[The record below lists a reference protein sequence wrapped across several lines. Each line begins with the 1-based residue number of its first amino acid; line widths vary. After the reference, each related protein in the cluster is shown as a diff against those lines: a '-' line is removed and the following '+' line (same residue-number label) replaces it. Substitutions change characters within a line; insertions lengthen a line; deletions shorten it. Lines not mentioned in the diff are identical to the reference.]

1 MLAVAGRRVEPLRK
15 PCAVPGDPAVG
26 PTCENHRPG
35 KAKRESEYGG
45 AGESPEGFA
54 NSFGA
59 GENVVLLVDQ
69 MQLVAAAISGNPCK
83 SLFEIRLLEGNQFE
97 PLFAILPVDPPGE
110 SPSEPS
116 LAIVDNYGLPIVH
129 LNPRSSKAEKR
140 ISSGFGFACWHV

>member
-1 MLAVAGRRVEPLRK
+1 MLAVVGRRVEPLRK

-35 KAKRESEYGG
+35 KAKGESEYGG

-69 MQLVAAAISGNPCK
+69 MQLVAAAISGDAWK
-83 SLFEIRLLEGNQFE
+83 SLFEIRLLEGYQFE
-97 PLFAILPVDPPGE
+97 PLFAILPVDPPGQ
-110 SPSEPS
+110 SSSEPS
-116 LAIVDNYGLPIVH
+116 VAIIDNYGLPIVH
-129 LNPRSSKAEKR
+129 HNPQPSKTEKR
-140 ISSGFGFACWHV
+140 ISSGIKFTCRLV